1 MSQCS
6 RYHAIHILDQCQK
19 NEQPVDLLLEPG
31 LQKFADARDRN
42 LLKALVF
49 GVLRQRGTLD
59 WLLAKLSSTP
69 LPRLHP
75 TILQALRVGA
85 YQILFLDRVPVSAAI
100 HSTVEAVKLMGQ
112 PRWLTGF
119 VNGVLRNTDRRRA
132 ELLAIVESGKM
143 PAEARCNHPDW
154 LLKRW
159 RQRYGIAGMTS
170 ICESNSRPAAL
181 CLRVNTAKIA
191 VPDFLA
197 RAAEKGLKVEE
208 GTLVPAAVYVKEAGA
223 VVDLPGYD
231 EGYFFVQD
239 EIAQCIAGLIE
250 PSPAGKYL
258 DACAGLG
265 GKTAVLAGLAALPAH
280 VVAVEPQRLRQ
291 GLFKENMARLGWQ
304 DVQLFEGSLQEYA
317 LSQPAG
323 EFAAVLIDAP
333 CSGLGVTGRHPD
345 IRWQR
350 QAEDLLVYQ
359 ATQGAILRQAAS
371 LLADGGVLVYA
382 TCSTEPEENE
392 AVIDLFL
399 RDFPQFVIENVVGSL
414 PASARQLV
422 DEAGFLRTVPGIHGS
437 DGFFAARLQR
447 VA

>member
-6 RYHAIHILDQCQK
+6 RYHAIDILDQWQK
-19 NEQPVDLLLEPG
+19 NEQPVDLLLESR
-31 LQKFADARDRN
+31 LLKFADARDRN
-42 LLKALVF
+42 LLKTLVF
-49 GVLRQRGTLD
+49 GVLRQRATLD

-100 HSTVEAVKLMGQ
+100 HSTVEAVKQMGQ

-119 VNGVLRNTDRRRA
+119 VNGVLRNTDRRKV
-132 ELLAIVESGKM
+132 ELLAIIESGKM

-159 RQRYGIAGMTS
+159 RERYGTAGMTAL
-170 ICESNSRPAAL
+170 CASNSRNATL
-181 CLRVNTAKIA
+181 CLRVNTAKIT
-191 VPDFLA
+191 VSDFLA
-197 RAAEKGLKVEE
+197 RLAEQGLEAE
-208 GTLVPAAVYVKEAGA
+208 TGALVPEAVYVNEAGA
-223 VVDLPGYD
+223 VADLPGYGD
-231 EGYFFVQD
+231 GWFFVQD
-239 EIAQCIAGLIE
+239 EIAQCIGGLVL
-250 PSPAGKYL
+250 PCPAGEYL
-258 DACAGLG
+258 DGCAGLG
-265 GKTAVLAGLAALPAH
+265 GKTAVLAAIAATPAK

-291 GLFKENMARLGWQ
+291 GLFKENMARLGLQ
-304 DVQLFEGSLQEYA
+304 DVQFFAGSLREYA
-317 LSQPAG
+317 LSQPARK
-323 EFAAVLIDAP
+323 FAAVLIDAP

-350 QAEDLLVYQ
+350 QAEDLLVFQ
-359 ATQGAILRQAAS
+359 TTQVAILREAAP

-392 AVIDLFL
+392 EVISLFL
-399 RDFPQFVIENVVGSL
+399 QEFPSFAIENAAGSL
-414 PASARQLV
+414 PASARHLA

-447 VA
+447 VD